1 MSFTSLTEVADNRLP
16 NSRTN
21 ETEADNIGLKLM
33 ARACYNPAEG
43 PE

>member
-1 MSFTSLTEVADNRLP
+1 MSALESLEANADRLP

-33 ARACYNPAEG
+33 ARACYDPAEG
-43 PE
+43 PQ